1 MADPDNPVAVVAR
14 PLPFGSGRLSQAP
27 ELFLSLTFFLSF
39 DPFTGE
45 AMEPELSSILDQAR
59 AELAAIDSQAAF
71 EQYKARVLGP
81 NGSFT
86 AVTKTIGSLPPD
98 ERPGAGKLINT
109 YKAPLQAAFQETLER
124 LEREALSRQIGPAV
138 DVTLPSP
145 GSRPGSHHLIS
156 QVRDEICHHMRKIG
170 FVITDGPEVETE
182 YYCFDALNTPKDHP
196 ARDLQDTYYL
206 NETGWG
212 NVARKNEGERY
223 LLRTHTSSVQIR
235 TMLGTP
241 PPIRILSPGRCFR
254 RDTADATHSANFHQI
269 EALYVD
275 KGVTVKDLKADL
287 DYLFRSLLG
296 KGAETRFRPHYFSYT
311 EPSFEVDFKT
321 SHLGKV
327 GNEWMEIMGCGM
339 VDPAV
344 FAEVG
349 YDPEVWSGY
358 AFGLGIERIA
368 MTLYGIDDIRYLYQN
383 DLRLLRQFA

>member
-1 MADPDNPVAVVAR
+1 MQSE
-14 PLPFGSGRLSQAP
+14 LQA
-27 ELFLSLTFFLSF
+27 
-39 DPFTGE
+39 
-45 AMEPELSSILDQAR
+45 ILDQAR
-59 AELAAIDSQAAF
+59 AEVASIDSHAAC
-71 EQYKARVLGP
+71 EQFKARVLGP
-81 NGSFT
+81 NGTFT
-86 AVTKTIGSLPPD
+86 AVTKTIGGLPAA
-98 ERPGAGKLINT
+98 ERPAAGKLINT
-109 YKAPLQAAFQETLER
+109 YKVQLQALFEETIAR
-124 LEREALSRQIGPAV
+124 LEQEALARQIGPAV
-138 DVTLPSP
+138 DVTLP
-145 GSRPGSHHLIS
+145 GLDVGAGSHHLIS
-156 QVRDEICHHMRKIG
+156 QVRDEICRIMRKIG
-170 FVITDGPEVETE
+170 FVVADGPEVETE

-206 NETGWG
+206 GSDIQWG
-212 NVARKNEGERY
+212 NISAKADERY

-235 TMLGTP
+235 TMLETP

-275 KGVTVKDLKADL
+275 KGVTVRDLKADL

-296 KGAETRFRPHYFSYT
+296 KDAETRFRPHYFSYT

-327 GNEWMEIMGCGM
+327 GSEWMEIMGCGM

-383 DLRLLRQFA
+383 DLRLLKQFA

>member
-1 MADPDNPVAVVAR
+1 MESD
-14 PLPFGSGRLSQAP
+14 LQA
-27 ELFLSLTFFLSF
+27 
-39 DPFTGE
+39 
-45 AMEPELSSILDQAR
+45 ILEQAR
-59 AELAAIDSQAAF
+59 ADAPGIDSQAAF
-71 EQYKARVLGP
+71 EQFKARIVGP

-86 AVTKTIGSLPPD
+86 AVTKTIGQLSPE
-98 ERPGAGKLINT
+98 ERPQAGKLINT
-109 YKAPLQAAFQETLER
+109 YKTQLQALFDATLAR
-124 LEREALSRQIGPAV
+124 LEEEELARQVGPAV
-138 DVTLPSP
+138 DVSLPSP
-145 GSRPGSHHLIS
+145 DPGPGSLHLIT
-156 QVRDEICHHMRKIG
+156 QVREEICRIMRKIG
-170 FVITDGPEVETE
+170 FVVADGPEVETE
-182 YYCFDALNTPKDHP
+182 YFCFDALNTPKDHP
-196 ARDLQDTYYL
+196 ARDLQDTYYVG
-206 NETGWG
+206 EQIQWG
-212 NVARKNEGERY
+212 NIPARADERY

-235 TMLGTP
+235 TMLETP

-275 KGVTVKDLKADL
+275 KGVTVRDLKADL

-296 KGAETRFRPHYFSYT
+296 KDAQTRFRPHYFSYT

-327 GNEWMEIMGCGM
+327 GSEWMEIMGCGM

-368 MTLYGIDDIRYLYQN
+368 MTLYGVDDIRYLYQN
-383 DLRLLRQFA
+383 DLRLLKQFA

>member
-1 MADPDNPVAVVAR
+1 MEAD
-14 PLPFGSGRLSQAP
+14 LQ
-27 ELFLSLTFFLSF
+27 
-39 DPFTGE
+39 
-45 AMEPELSSILDQAR
+45 SILSTVR
-59 AELAAIDSQAAF
+59 ADLPGIATPAAF
-71 EQYKARVLGP
+71 EQYKATIMGP

-86 AVTKTIGSLPPD
+86 AVSKSIGKLSRA
-98 ERPGAGKLINT
+98 ERPIAGKLINQ
-109 YKAPLQAAFQETLER
+109 YKTEIGAAFAATFER
-124 LEREALSRQIGPAV
+124 LEAEALAAQVGPAV

-145 GSRPGSHHLIS
+145 EFAGGGRHLIA
-156 QVRDEICHHMRKIG
+156 QVRDEICRIMRKIG
-170 FVITDGPEVETE
+170 FVIADGPEVETE

-196 ARDLQDTYYL
+196 ARDLQDTYYVS
-206 NETGWG
+206 EGIEWG
-212 NVARKNEGERY
+212 NISRKTDERY

-235 TMLGTP
+235 TMLETP
-241 PPIRILSPGRCFR
+241 PPIRILAPGRCFR

-287 DYLFRSLLG
+287 DFLFRSILG
-296 KGAETRFRPHYFSYT
+296 KDAVTRFRPHYFSYT

-327 GNEWMEIMGCGM
+327 GSDWMEIMGCGM

-349 YDPEVWSGY
+349 YDPDVWSGY